1 MNNTK
6 SSCDVKKMIAYI
18 EVLYEEDDPTLNNVN
33 DIDMLY
39 DALWDLDEIVGMEN
53 IKSSIIKL
61 LKYLLIDTS
70 LNNSHKFDNHMLHTV
85 IYGPPGVGKTMVGSV
100 LAKIWSSLGLLKKDI
115 KKDTIDLANQ
125 LIRLALIA
133 GYKKDELLSKTR
145 DQSTNTND
153 NQNEYMSTP
162 AEKPQESFRSSPPSK
177 EPFRSSLPS
186 KEPFRSSLPSSIS
199 SVNKEVKPNVIYHKR
214 NLDNMKTTL
223 AITKYNPPL
232 IGSVPHS
239 TIKATRSISTSSLP
253 LRLPPPIF
261 SPVPIM
267 TEKLCSIKKESI
279 DIGHDKNDVTKT
291 SLTRKKFKS
300 PIKIVSRNDFVG
312 QYLGQTADKTNK
324 LLTATL
330 NEGKALFIDE
340 AYSLINDGRDSYG
353 NEALNELNKFMS
365 EKPELVVIFA
375 GYKDKMEETL
385 FKQQPGFKRRCT
397 WTFHIDKYKPE
408 MLTRI
413 FLNQINAS
421 GWKYDGTENGLNR
434 FFTDNFDYFKAYGG
448 DTQKFALYCKLTYS
462 EIRFDQNIGL
472 IKPLTVIYKTLTHDI
487 INKAFDS
494 YKEHYLDKTEE
505 LDESIRRMYS

>member
-1 MNNTK
+1 MNYMNNTK

-53 IKSSIIKL
+53 IKSLIIKL

-70 LNNSHKFDNHMLHTV
+70 LNNNHKFDNHMLHTV

-100 LAKIWSSLGLLKKDI
+100 LAKIWCSLGLLKKDI

-125 LIRLALIA
+125 ILKLALLA
-133 GYKKDELLSKTR
+133 GYKKDDLLSKTNGVVSTK

-153 NQNEYMSTP
+153 NQNEHMSTP
-162 AEKPQESFRSSPPSK
+162 ADKPQEPVR
-177 EPFRSSLPS
+177 
-186 KEPFRSSLPSSIS
+186 PSSS
-199 SVNKEVKPNVIYHKR
+199 SSFSKEVKPNVVYHKR

-232 IGSVPHS
+232 IGSIPHS
-239 TIKATRSISTSSLP
+239 TIKATRSISTSSIP

-267 TEKLCSIKKESI
+267 TEKSCSINREPPDVSQ
-279 DIGHDKNDVTKT
+279 DKNDVTKT
-291 SLTRKKFKS
+291 PLTRKKFKS

-324 LLTATL
+324 LLTSTL

-408 MLTRI
+408 MLTKI
-413 FLNQINAS
+413 FLNQIDAS
-421 GWKYDGTENGLNR
+421 GWKYDGTEIGLNK
-434 FFTDNFDYFKAYGG
+434 FFTENFDYFKAYGG

-472 IKPLTVIYKTLTHDI
+472 IKPLTVIYKTLTQDI

-494 YKEHYLDKTEE
+494 YKEHYLDKKEE
-505 LDESIRRMYS
+505 LDESIRHMYS